1 MDEIEEATATEQ
13 KVPQTMLD
21 LPALTEIASRRA
33 SVYSQKVHDEFV
45 IAMGKICH
53 ETTSITGT
61 EFVEMSDPKVHKRQT
76 MAVLCLAGLSHEKSV
91 ALYSETLTE
100 FADQTAGLTTSIKSM
115 SVPFLDSLTMS
126 LKAIHHHPSSAA
138 RFLTHYVAPANEE
151 RDGWTWQ
158 LVENGGNKHFHQS
171 ARIFLQGALLA
182 TLFFDLKT
190 EQEQQDYVM
199 LDCVKGDAQR
209 TWEWLQ
215 DYVDELDIAIPRA
228 DCAIDVHSPG
238 GFEALL
244 GITQAHRVAW
254 NKSVIPNY
262 GSYNMDSPSAGRTAY
277 FGKVAGSKGGKTGTF
292 TVRIYDKGIQ
302 LLQVYGADA
311 VADLTQEEI
320 QNFSRIECSIA
331 PASPDAKKALARNM
345 AEDVSAV
352 WGCKLFTAELFEKV
366 QGAAVA
372 RVKASQKPQK
382 SLDEKKAWLL
392 TQYSKMLKTFYDGES
407 ILQVIY
413 DFHEY
418 ADVRLDTYG
427 LSDKLHAPAK
437 TDSRRIEYEE
447 FLEHIGQ
454 SASASDSEVCSKIRS
469 RGMLKQQ
476 ELNSRLCDPNV
487 PSRGQTMPP
496 VPITAEEADRD
507 AQMLSGLIQD
517 ATDALLKGAAL
528 EFMKLSRDITL
539 IDPEHT
545 TISIPEAL
553 ISEINVS
560 MTLDQY
566 ESMVTNLDRFL
577 DPADVHRLMELAF
590 HAACD
595 GDFIEFLLTDTGGVD
610 ASHL

>member
-1 MDEIEEATATEQ
+1 MDEMDDTTATEQ

-33 SVYSQKVHDEFV
+33 SVYSPEVHDQFV

-53 ETTSITGT
+53 ETTSITGA
-61 EFVEMSDPKVHKRQT
+61 EFVEMSDPKAHKRKT

-91 ALYSETLTE
+91 ALYSETVTE

-115 SVPFLDSLTMS
+115 TAPFLDSLTVSM
-126 LKAIHHHPSSAA
+126 KAIHHHPSSAA
-138 RFLTHYVAPANEE
+138 SFLMQYVAPANEE

-158 LVENGGNKHFHQS
+158 FVENGGNKHFHQS
-171 ARIFLQGALLA
+171 ARIFLQGALMA
-182 TLFFDLKT
+182 TLFFDLKKQ
-190 EQEQQDYVM
+190 QEQQDYVM

-209 TWEWLQ
+209 TWEWLRN
-215 DYVDELDIAIPRA
+215 YVDELDLAIPRA

-238 GFEALL
+238 GFESLL
-244 GITQAHRVAW
+244 GITQSHRVAW
-254 NKSVIPNY
+254 NKSVIPKY
-262 GSYNMDSPSAGRTAY
+262 GSYNMDAPSAGRTAY
-277 FGKVAGSKGGKTGTF
+277 FGKVPGSKGGKTGTF

-331 PASPDAKKALARNM
+331 PATPDEKKALARNM
-345 AEDVSAV
+345 AGDVSAV

-382 SLDEKKAWLL
+382 SLEEKKVWLL
-392 TQYSKMLKTFYDGES
+392 TQYSKMLKGFYDGET

-427 LSDKLHAPAK
+427 LSDKLNAPAK
-437 TDSRRIEYEE
+437 TDPRRIEYEE

-454 SASASDSEVCSKIRS
+454 NASQSDSEVCSKIRT
-469 RGMLKQQ
+469 RRMLKQH
-476 ELNSRLCDPNV
+476 ELNTRLCSPNV
-487 PSRGQTMPP
+487 PSQGDSMPS
-496 VPITAEEADRD
+496 VPTTAEEADKD
-507 AQMLSGLIQD
+507 AQMLSELKQD

-539 IDPEHT
+539 IDPKHS
-545 TISIPEAL
+545 TICIPEAL
-553 ISEINVS
+553 LSEINIS
-560 MTLDQY
+560 LTLDQY
-566 ESMVTNLDRFL
+566 ESMIASLDSFV
-577 DPADVHRLMELAF
+577 DTADVRRLMEMAF

-595 GDFIEFLLTDTGGVD
+595 GDFIEFLVNGTGGAD